1 MMSQANELRL
11 HLFGLPQLE
20 FQGRQVKVARRKAVA
35 LAAYLAL
42 ADHRQSRDVIVNL
55 LWPELDHDHGRSAL
69 RSTLLALTTPVP
81 LTWIDADRTTVG
93 LKRDTV
99 WVDVRA
105 FTDLLSGRESHGHAL
120 DAVCD
125 QCAALYK
132 QASALYQSDF
142 MAGFSLSDSVDYDD
156 WQLAQREW
164 LRREFADIQ
173 RRLSIYYAEA
183 QNYGEAI
190 KHAQQWLSTDT
201 LHEPAHRQ
209 LMRLYAANGQ
219 RSEALRQYKQA
230 VDVLDAEL
238 ATPPEDET
246 TDLYETILKG
256 QFSVVQIAV
265 PAPSPVLS
273 ALPPLPPLVIGRDEA
288 LREIKR
294 RLGIG
299 SGDMRAVTVIQGWPG
314 VGKSTTIA
322 TLRGSAV
329 DRLGIVGIRPA
340 SRGGALR
347 TEPDPGPEGEH
358 TRRLQQVP
366 VHDGGEAADAHA
378 DRPEQGGLRPYQAP
392 QRLAG
397 GLRRRCQPESG
408 PAGTNCSSGPVRTAR
423 SHRNGPAR

>member
-173 RRLSIYYAEA
+173 RRLSVYYAEA

-322 TLRGSAV
+322 TLAHDPDVAQHFPDGILWASLGENPSILGELSAWA
-329 DRLGIVGIRPA
+329 D
-340 SRGGALR
+340 ALR
-347 TEPDPGPEGEH
+347 LIEPGR
-358 TRRLQQVP
+358 TRKIEEISAQLTAVLRDKRALLIVDD
-366 VHDGGEAADAHA
+366 VW
-378 DRPEQGGLRPYQAP
+378 RPEHAMPFRVGGQLCALVLTSRLNDVATALAP
-392 QRLAG
+392 DCL
-397 GLRRRCQPESG
+397 
-408 PAGTNCSSGPVRTAR
+408 
-423 SHRNGPAR
+423 